1 MSAIDAVRSAIVA
14 AMAEIDAQLTQ
25 TGPTLE
31 GLRDYA
37 RLNIQEGTRRE
48 IEDAIGD
55 YDRRVGLLN
64 AAKTAYQLQLDLV
77 TAADKALTDD
87 GAPTLPER
95 QISPAAIADL
105 DDQLSTMGAAR
116 SLFVPQATMLGLSAG
131 EPRPKTTG

>member
-1 MSAIDAVRSAIVA
+1 MSAIDAVRSAVLA
-14 AMAEIDAQLTQ
+14 AIAEIDTQLTQ

-37 RLNIQEGTRRE
+37 RLNIQDGTRRE
-48 IEDAIGD
+48 IDDAIGD

-64 AAKTAYQLQLDLV
+64 AAKTTYQTSLDNM

-116 SLFVPQATMLGLSAG
+116 SLFVAQATTLGLSAG